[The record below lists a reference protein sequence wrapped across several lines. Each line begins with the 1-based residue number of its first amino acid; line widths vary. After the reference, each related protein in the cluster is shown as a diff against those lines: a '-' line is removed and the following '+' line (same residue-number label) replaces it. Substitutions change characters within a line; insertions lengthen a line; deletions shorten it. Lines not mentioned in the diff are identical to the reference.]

1 MIRTCHKVIFGQV
14 SVLVQDMGKKKK
26 EKRGALAGCARIC
39 KIFGTVCLVA
49 VILVC
54 LPLTLPRVFG
64 YEIYTVI
71 SGSMEPA
78 IPTGSLVYIKEME
91 PKDVQVDDVIAFY
104 GTKDAAS
111 IITHRVVENRVL
123 MGEFIT
129 KGDANAAKDMN
140 PAPYDNF
147 IGKVAYSI
155 PKVGGIA
162 LVLTGVYGKIL
173 AGGAILGAVI
183 LHGIA
188 SVINSKREK
197 DEDEAEHLS
206 EKKE

>member
-1 MIRTCHKVIFGQV
+1 MNTKKTKKSPVAAACSALGTALLILLIVI
-14 SVLVQDMGKKKK
+14 
-26 EKRGALAGCARIC
+26 
-39 KIFGTVCLVA
+39 
-49 VILVC
+49 C
-54 LPLTLPRVFG
+54 LPLTVPKAFHYHV
-64 YEIYTVI
+64 YTVI

-111 IITHRVVENRVL
+111 IITHRVL

-129 KGDANAAKDMN
+129 KGDANATKDMN

-197 DEDEAEHLS
+197 DKDEAEHLS

>member
-1 MIRTCHKVIFGQV
+1 MLFRSRNRRPHRVGTRVEHVGFLVSSHNAIWHKNAMV
-14 SVLVQDMGKKKK
+14 
-26 EKRGALAGCARIC
+26 
-39 KIFGTVCLVA
+39 T
-49 VILVC
+49 
-54 LPLTLPRVFG
+54 
-64 YEIYTVI
+64 
-71 SGSMEPA
+71 
-78 IPTGSLVYIKEME
+78 
-91 PKDVQVDDVIAFY
+91 
-104 GTKDAAS
+104 S
-111 IITHRVVENRVL
+111 IHRVVENRVL

-129 KGDANAAKDMN
+129 KGDANATKDMN

-188 SVINSKREK
+188 SVINLKREK

>member
-1 MIRTCHKVIFGQV
+1 MNTKKTKKSPVAAVCSALGTALLILLIVI
-14 SVLVQDMGKKKK
+14 
-26 EKRGALAGCARIC
+26 
-39 KIFGTVCLVA
+39 
-49 VILVC
+49 C
-54 LPLTLPRVFG
+54 LPLTVPKAFHYHV
-64 YEIYTVI
+64 YTVI

-129 KGDANAAKDMN
+129 KGDANATKDMN

-147 IGKVAYSI
+147 IGKV
-155 PKVGGIA
+155 
-162 LVLTGVYGKIL
+162 VLTGVYGKIL

-183 LHGIA
+183 LHGVA
-188 SVINSKREK
+188 SAINSKREK
-197 DEDEAEHLS
+197 DEDEAERLS

>member
-1 MIRTCHKVIFGQV
+1 MIGMLI
-14 SVLVQDMGKKKK
+14 SSMSEK
-26 EKRGALAGCARIC
+26 ETGYIC
-39 KIFGTVCLVA
+39 V
-49 VILVC
+49 
-54 LPLTLPRVFG
+54 R
-64 YEIYTVI
+64 
-71 SGSMEPA
+71 
-78 IPTGSLVYIKEME
+78 
-91 PKDVQVDDVIAFY
+91 
-104 GTKDAAS
+104 
-111 IITHRVVENRVL
+111 
-123 MGEFIT
+123 
-129 KGDANAAKDMN
+129 AKDMN

-188 SVINSKREK
+188 SVINLKREK

>member
-1 MIRTCHKVIFGQV
+1 MNTKKTKKSPVAAVCSALGTALLILLIVI
-14 SVLVQDMGKKKK
+14 
-26 EKRGALAGCARIC
+26 
-39 KIFGTVCLVA
+39 
-49 VILVC
+49 C
-54 LPLTLPRVFG
+54 LPLTVPKAFHYHV
-64 YEIYTVI
+64 YTVI
-71 SGSMEPA
+71 SGSMEQA

-129 KGDANAAKDMN
+129 KGDANATKDMN
-140 PAPYDNF
+140 PTPYDNF

-197 DEDEAEHLS
+197 DEDEAEYLS

>member
-1 MIRTCHKVIFGQV
+1 MNTKKTKKSPVAAVCSALGTALLILLIVI
-14 SVLVQDMGKKKK
+14 
-26 EKRGALAGCARIC
+26 
-39 KIFGTVCLVA
+39 
-49 VILVC
+49 C
-54 LPLTLPRVFG
+54 LPLTVPKAFHYHV
-64 YEIYTVI
+64 YTVI

-91 PKDVQVDDVIAFY
+91 PKDVQADDVIAFY

-129 KGDANAAKDMN
+129 KGDANATKDMN

>member
-1 MIRTCHKVIFGQV
+1 
-14 SVLVQDMGKKKK
+14 
-26 EKRGALAGCARIC
+26 
-39 KIFGTVCLVA
+39 
-49 VILVC
+49 
-54 LPLTLPRVFG
+54 
-64 YEIYTVI
+64 
-71 SGSMEPA
+71 MEPA

-129 KGDANAAKDMN
+129 KGDANATKDMN

-197 DEDEAEHLS
+197 DKDEAEHLS
-206 EKKE
+206 EKKEQKR

>member
-1 MIRTCHKVIFGQV
+1 MNTKKTKKSPVAAVCSALGTALLILLIVI
-14 SVLVQDMGKKKK
+14 
-26 EKRGALAGCARIC
+26 
-39 KIFGTVCLVA
+39 
-49 VILVC
+49 C
-54 LPLTLPRVFG
+54 LPLTVPKAFHYHV
-64 YEIYTVI
+64 YTVI

-91 PKDVQVDDVIAFY
+91 PKDVQADDVIAFY
-104 GTKDAAS
+104 GTKDTAS

-129 KGDANAAKDMN
+129 KGDANATKDMN
-140 PAPYDNF
+140 PTPYDNF

-188 SVINSKREK
+188 SVINLKREK

>member
-1 MIRTCHKVIFGQV
+1 
-14 SVLVQDMGKKKK
+14 
-26 EKRGALAGCARIC
+26 
-39 KIFGTVCLVA
+39 
-49 VILVC
+49 
-54 LPLTLPRVFG
+54 
-64 YEIYTVI
+64 
-71 SGSMEPA
+71 MEPA

-129 KGDANAAKDMN
+129 KGDANATKDMN

-155 PKVGGIA
+155 PKVEEDCTCADWSLWENSGRRSNFRSSDSA
-162 LVLTGVYGKIL
+162 WNCLCDKLEAGK
-173 AGGAILGAVI
+173 
-183 LHGIA
+183 
-188 SVINSKREK
+188 R
-197 DEDEAEHLS
+197 
-206 EKKE
+206 

>member
-1 MIRTCHKVIFGQV
+1 MNTKKTKKSPVAAVCSALGTALLILLIVI
-14 SVLVQDMGKKKK
+14 
-26 EKRGALAGCARIC
+26 
-39 KIFGTVCLVA
+39 
-49 VILVC
+49 C
-54 LPLTLPRVFG
+54 LPLTVPKAFHYHV
-64 YEIYTVI
+64 YTVI

-104 GTKDAAS
+104 VTKDAAT
-111 IITHRVVENRVL
+111 IITHRDVENR
-123 MGEFIT
+123 
-129 KGDANAAKDMN
+129 
-140 PAPYDNF
+140 
-147 IGKVAYSI
+147 VAYSI

>member
-1 MIRTCHKVIFGQV
+1 MNTKKTKKSPVAAACSALGTALLILLIVI
-14 SVLVQDMGKKKK
+14 
-26 EKRGALAGCARIC
+26 
-39 KIFGTVCLVA
+39 
-49 VILVC
+49 C
-54 LPLTLPRVFG
+54 LPLTVPKAFHYHV
-64 YEIYTVI
+64 YTVI

-129 KGDANAAKDMN
+129 KANATKDMN

-197 DEDEAEHLS
+197 DKDEAEHLS